1 MPEGWRD
8 ELNLSGD
15 ELAFYD
21 ALEVNDSAVAV
32 LGDGTLLT
40 IARELVDTIRNNL
53 TIDGTVREI
62 VQAKLRVIVKR
73 ILRKYGYP
81 PTSIRM
87 RQRPCW
93 NRQR

>member
-1 MPEGWRD
+1 M
-8 ELNLSGD
+8 
-15 ELAFYD
+15 
-21 ALEVNDSAVAV
+21 
-32 LGDGTLLT
+32 
-40 IARELVDTIRNNL
+40 ARELVDTIRNNP
-53 TIDGTVREI
+53 TIEWTLRER